1 MRFFYFLRAEIM
13 KLLIN
18 HGLDPN
24 DLHRDGYSPIHRVAW
39 GKEKR
44 HTDTMKVLLS
54 SPKVNCNMKSG
65 DGKTALDMCS
75 NKGTINIFK
84 KLCNLKERGGSG
96 GSYSDS
102 ANEDL

>member
-1 MRFFYFLRAEIM
+1 MCFLRAEIM

-24 DLHRDGYSPIHRVAW
+24 DLHLDGYSPIHRVAW

-44 HTDTMKVLLS
+44 HTDTMKVLLL
-54 SPKVNCNMKSG
+54 SPKVKCNMKSR
-65 DGKTALDMCS
+65 DGKTALDMCN

-84 KLCNLKERGGSG
+84 KLCNIKESSVSAG
-96 GSYSDS
+96 SDS